1 MAKRVLVV
9 DDDMDFQEA
18 TGMILAAAGYE
29 VSKAANSAE
38 AMEALTSQQVD
49 LILLDVM
56 IKSDTEG
63 FHLAYKIREDEKL
76 KNIPIV
82 MLTCIEEKTGVALDP
97 AASEDYMP
105 VEAYLRKPLDAKQL
119 KETIAKLTS

>member
-18 TGMILAAAGYE
+18 TGMILKGSGYE
-29 VSKAANSAE
+29 VSTAANSAE
-38 AMEALTSQQVD
+38 ALDVLNSQPVD

-56 IKSDTEG
+56 MESDTEG
-63 FHLAYKIREDEKL
+63 FHLAYRIREDEKL
-76 KNIPIV
+76 KAIPIV
-82 MLTCIEEKTGVALDP
+82 MLTCIEEKTGVELDP
-97 AASEDYMP
+97 TKSEDYMP

-119 KETIAKLTS
+119 KETIAKLTA